1 MVNALKV
8 MKNNLQ
14 LQILTDQIQLL
25 CFSYL
30 QEHWTVFACKTNDYL
45 FC

>member
-14 LQILTDQIQLL
+14 LQILTEPEKIAVFFVSARALDCL
-25 CFSYL
+25 CL
-30 QEHWTVFACKTNDYL
+30 
-45 FC
+45 